1 LVQLTYVET
10 HAIEIPPITL
20 PSGVSVVVQT
30 VPGTGGQQSVAITGI
45 TSTSKADT
53 VALLQEA
60 FALLMTA
67 ASAEGVGEP
76 VFVSP
81 TVQTAPPSPTPPTAA
96 A

>member
-1 LVQLTYVET
+1 MTYVET

-20 PSGVSVVVQT
+20 PLGVSVVVQT
-30 VPGTGGQQSVAITGI
+30 VPGTGGQQAVAIAG
-45 TSTSKADT
+45 STASSKADT
-53 VALLQEA
+53 IALLQEA

-81 TVQTAPPSPTPPTAA
+81 TPPAA
-96 A
+96 T